1 MSARKLPFVVQ
12 PRVKAVKE
20 TIGTEESGQIKV
32 ERRGYITVGEKA
44 ITQESMRGSNAVSDL
59 YELVN
64 VIAEETG
71 KEPRQVLA
79 DISDGEKHE
88 YLSIWAIAISSRV
101 EAIGLESARRE
112 MVHATAIL
120 ISRVDPEWTIED
132 TMELHGDL
140 VKALS
145 AFYVRE
151 DSGAQNVLEPTSENT
166 GAEGKE

>member
-12 PRVKAVKE
+12 PRVKATKE
-20 TIGTEESGQIKV
+20 IIGTEESGQIKV

-44 ITQESMRGSNAVSDL
+44 ITQESMRGSNAIGDL

-64 VIAEETG
+64 AIAEETG
-71 KEPRQVLA
+71 KEPKAVLA
-79 DISDGEKHE
+79 DVSGSEKHE
-88 YLSIWAIAISSRV
+88 YLSVWSSAISSRV
-101 EAIGLESARRE
+101 EAIGFEGARRD

-145 AFYVRE
+145 AFYTRE
-151 DSGAQNVLEPTSENT
+151 DNGAQNVLEPTSENT